1 MAKVTTEELMKAA
14 SAKQP
19 SANKVKFRAAVI
31 DLTDITLNKVTSP
44 YAIVQYETF
53 DEAGSPSNAWIAAVP
68 VVKQVGDTVIVR
80 ETRGKG
86 ADRTE
91 QLSVYMRKTT
101 K

>member
-1 MAKVTTEELMKAA
+1 MAKTTVDSLLAA
-14 SAKQP
+14 KSAP
-19 SANKVKFRAAVI
+19 SPKKVKFRAAVI

-53 DEAGSPSNAWIAAVP
+53 DEAGEPSNAWIAAVP

-86 ADRTE
+86 EDRTE